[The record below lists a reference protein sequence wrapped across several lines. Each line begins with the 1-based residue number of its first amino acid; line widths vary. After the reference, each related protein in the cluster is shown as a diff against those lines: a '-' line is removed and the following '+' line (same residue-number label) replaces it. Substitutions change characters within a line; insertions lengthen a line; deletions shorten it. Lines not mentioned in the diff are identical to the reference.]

1 MFSRLRPA
9 RSMAESSEVVADLD
23 EMVGRD
29 LRFRLNGKE
38 YSIKKMSTETF
49 IRVLNGFDLI
59 QQKIRQSKVTEEE
72 ALDCYTNLFKSCIDG
87 MNEKT
92 VKDMTIAQVSA
103 LSQLILEH
111 ATGKMGLAEEIKKK
125 TQAQA
130 SP

>member
-1 MFSRLRPA
+1 MMFGRLRPA
-9 RSMAESSEVVADLD
+9 RTMAESEIVADLD

-38 YSIKKMSTETF
+38 YSIKRMSTETF
-49 IRVLNGFDLI
+49 IKVLNGFDVI
-59 QQKIRQSKVTEEE
+59 QQKIKQSRVSEEE
-72 ALDCYTNLFKSCIDG
+72 ALDCYTHLFESCIDG
-87 MNEKT
+87 ISRHV
-92 VKDMTIAQVSA
+92 VKEMSIAQVSA

-130 SP
+130 NP